1 MRSECKQSIKFHA
14 NGFSRWTLILLVQ
27 VALFSSLLHIA
38 PYWRAQSQTPPNWS
52 FTADISGSPDSMQY
66 RVWTR
71 KSQET
76 GFLVDNTFTSE
87 PNKPHLPVVYY
98 YIIGQISA
106 WTGLTPE
113 WVMAYAGSVFAFG
126 FTILLFV
133 LIYYFMKSTYQT
145 WWVFG
150 ILLLGG
156 GLGAY
161 LKILSRIEALRDN
174 FILGSTLIKGAES
187 WPLWE
192 DYRHA
197 YIVIILFDAHYLL
210 FWLLTTGSIFA
221 LYFTLRKFTPWRL
234 GLTALLYIVT
244 TVLHLYEGITLIA
257 ITASSVLL
265 CWSKKQ
271 VGRSAFFTLGICSL
285 MIAIVIAWQV
295 FLYHH
300 SGLPLPTWR
309 SLNVLLS
316 TFLIAYP
323 LAWGLI
329 GWGISRYWHTAG
341 FDESFLL
348 GWILGCT
355 LITFSGPFYPYPGRG
370 LMTLQIP
377 LYIVAGMIYFSRFS
391 RVNLVGALVTVA
403 LLGATP
409 LLVLK
414 YKWDQSSFGQ
424 DRTYAF
430 INRDHQEMI
439 HLLHSQ
445 AAKNDLLIVDKT
457 KPPWRTDDLW
467 LFPDYPGKLYCGH
480 FFLTPNYEQKCEQI
494 NRFFHNSTLKEQEAF
509 LQDHKIRFV
518 YVDVNNNPRQFE
530 HIPGLKLLRSTTVG
544 ALFEYTGFQD

>member
-1 MRSECKQSIKFHA
+1 
-14 NGFSRWTLILLVQ
+14 
-27 VALFSSLLHIA
+27 
-38 PYWRAQSQTPPNWS
+38 
-52 FTADISGSPDSMQY
+52 MQY

-76 GFLVDNTFTSE
+76 GILVDNTFTSE

-106 WTGLTPE
+106 WTGFAPE
-113 WVMAYAGSVFAFG
+113 WVMAYAGAIFAFG
-126 FTILLFV
+126 FTILLFILV
-133 LIYYFMKSTYQT
+133 HYFMRSTYQA

-150 ILLLGG
+150 ILLVGG

-161 LKILSRIEALRDN
+161 LKLLSRIGALRDN
-174 FILGSTLIKGAES
+174 FILGNTLITGAES

-197 YIVIILFDAHYLL
+197 YIVIVLFDAHYSL
-210 FWLLTTGSIFA
+210 FWILAMGSIFA

-234 GLTALLYIVT
+234 GITVLLYGIT

-257 ITASSVLL
+257 ITASCVLL
-265 CWSKKQ
+265 CWGKKQ

-285 MIAIVIAWQV
+285 AVAVAIAWQV
-295 FLYHH
+295 LLYQN

-309 SLNVLLS
+309 SKNILLS

-329 GWGISRYWHTAG
+329 GWGIARYWRTADL
-341 FDESFLL
+341 DERFLL

-355 LITFSGPFYPYPGRG
+355 LITLSGPFYPYPGRG

-391 RVNLVGALVTVA
+391 HVNLVGALVVVA

-409 LLVLK
+409 LYVLRF
-414 YKWDQSSFGQ
+414 KWNQSSFGH
-424 DRTYAF
+424 DKTYAF

-439 HLLHSQ
+439 NTLRNQ
-445 AAKNDLLIVDKT
+445 AGKNDLLIVDKSR
-457 KPPWRTDDLW
+457 PPWRTDDLW

-480 FFLTPNYEQKCEQI
+480 FFLTPNYEQKCEQV
-494 NRFFHNSTLKEQEAF
+494 NRFFHNSTVEEQEAF
-509 LQDHKIRFV
+509 LRDHNIHFV
-518 YVDVNNNPRQFE
+518 YVEAGNNPKQFE
-530 HIPGLKLLRSTTVG
+530 HIPGLKILRSNTVG
-544 ALFEYTGFQD
+544 ALFEYTASITDAKR